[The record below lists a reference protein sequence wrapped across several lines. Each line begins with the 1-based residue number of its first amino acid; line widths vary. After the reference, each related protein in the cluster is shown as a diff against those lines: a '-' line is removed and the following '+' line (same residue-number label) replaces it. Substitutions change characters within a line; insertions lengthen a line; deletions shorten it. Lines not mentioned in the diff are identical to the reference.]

1 MKFSSLDGGNWRFRN
16 SRPKGRT
23 GERRSKQLHCSPV
36 LGNGFVGDNSVGRV
50 RFGAIVPIDM
60 KTPKTKSVKH
70 KSRTP
75 FFKKRNPIAEAASQ
89 AEREKY
95 DAVMRA
101 KTPHSQDRTRLVKAA
116 YNRS

>member
-1 MKFSSLDGGNWRFRN
+1 
-16 SRPKGRT
+16 
-23 GERRSKQLHCSPV
+23 V
-36 LGNGFVGDNSVGRV
+36 LGNGFVGDNFVGRV
-50 RFGAIVPIDM
+50 RFGANVPIDM

-101 KTPHSQDRTRLVKAA
+101 KTPHVSTAPTSSKRPITDPEKPKL
-116 YNRS
+116 